1 MPIWWYVAR
10 ASGLMAW
17 AMLTLTVVWGLLLSS
32 KLLGRKPTPAWI
44 LDLHRFIGGATVVF
58 TGVHLVAILADSYVH
73 FDLVQILVP
82 FASDWNPLA
91 VAWGI
96 AAFYLLAAVEIT
108 SLLRTSLPIKV
119 WRRVHYASFPL
130 FVLATIHGVTAGTDS
145 RTTFAGMVLAS
156 VVLVVGLL
164 TATRVGRARTAPIP
178 VRSAR
183 SARPVREP
191 VGARPRSQP

>member
-58 TGVHLVAILADSYVH
+58 TVVHLVAILADSYVH
-73 FDLVQILVP
+73 FDLMAILVP

-108 SLLRTSLPIKV
+108 SLLRKSLPNQL

-130 FVLATIHGVTAGTDS
+130 FALATIHGVTAGTDS
-145 RTTFAGMVLAS
+145 RTTFAFMVLAS

-164 TATRVGRARTAPIP
+164 TATRVSRTRSAPVP

-183 SARPVREP
+183 PTRQP
-191 VGARPRSQP
+191 VGARAGSQP

>member
-32 KLLGRKPTPAWI
+32 KLLGRKPAPAWI

-58 TGVHLVAILADSYVH
+58 TVVHLVAILADSYVH
-73 FDLVQILVP
+73 FV
-82 FASDWNPLA
+82 
-91 VAWGI
+91 
-96 AAFYLLAAVEIT
+96 AAVELT
-108 SLLRTSLPIKV
+108 SLLRKSLPNPL
-119 WRRVHYASFPL
+119 WRRVHYATVPL
-130 FVLATIHGVTAGTDS
+130 FALATIHGVTAGTDS
-145 RTTFAGMVLAS
+145 RTTFAFMVLAS

-164 TATRVGRARTAPIP
+164 TATRVGRTRSAPVP

-183 SARPVREP
+183 PTRQP
-191 VGARPRSQP
+191 VGARPGSQP

>member
-32 KLLGRKPTPAWI
+32 KLLGRKPAPAWI

-58 TGVHLVAILADSYVH
+58 TVVHLVAILADSYVH
-73 FDLVQILVP
+73 FDLVAILVP

-96 AAFYLLAAVEIT
+96 AAFYLLAAVELT
-108 SLLRTSLPIKV
+108 SLLRKSLPNPL
-119 WRRVHYASFPL
+119 WRRVHYATVPL
-130 FVLATIHGVTAGTDS
+130 FALATIHGVTAGTDS
-145 RTTFAGMVLAS
+145 RTTFAFMVLAS

-164 TATRVGRARTAPIP
+164 TATRVGRTRSVPVP

-183 SARPVREP
+183 STRQS
-191 VGARPRSQP
+191 VGARPGSYP